1 MTTLK
6 KIRLNG
12 SNTNDTIV
20 PFEKQYLVNVCGRWR
35 AGTFDSQWFGL
46 NFTNYGSEGI
56 ELEALDEVYEIADE
70 TAEVTTGLPAAYL
83 EYA

>member
-6 KIRLNG
+6 KIGLNG
-12 SNTNDTIV
+12 SNTNDVIV

-35 AGTFDSQWFGL
+35 AGTFDRQWFGL

-70 TAEVTTGLPAAYL
+70 TTEATPGLPVAYV